1 MYKFFIDTQTPPRL
15 ARYLISKGFD
25 SIHAMNYK
33 ENGHLMKD
41 KEITE
46 IAISEERIIITKDSD
61 FLDNFYLNG
70 SPPKIIHLMMGN
82 ITNKE
87 LLDLFETNFEN
98 LTNLLIEGC
107 DLITFDKEKIVG
119 Y

>member
-1 MYKFFIDTQTPPRL
+1 MFNFFVDTQTAPRL
-15 ARYLISKGFD
+15 ARYLKSKGYE

-33 ENGHLMKD
+33 DDGHLMKD

-46 IAISEERIIITKDSD
+46 VAINEDWIIITKDSD

-70 SPPKIIHLMMGN
+70 SPPKIIHLRIGN
-82 ITNKE
+82 ITNNE
-87 LLDLFETNFEN
+87 LLGLFEN
-98 LTNLLIEGC
+98 LIKLLLDGC
-107 DLITFDKEKIVG
+107 NLITFDKEKLVG

>member
-1 MYKFFIDTQTPPRL
+1 MFRFFIDTQTPPKL
-15 ARYLISKGFD
+15 AKYLKNKGYD

-41 KEITE
+41 KEIIA
-46 IAISEERIIITKDSD
+46 IAISEDRIIITKDSD

-70 SPPKIIHLMMGN
+70 SPPKIIHLRIGN
-82 ITNKE
+82 VTNNE
-87 LLDLFETNFEN
+87 LLELFETNFEN
-98 LTNLLIEGC
+98 LTTLLLDGC
-107 DLITFDKEKIVG
+107 NLITFDKEKLVG

>member
-1 MYKFFIDTQTPPRL
+1 MFNFFVDTQTAPRL
-15 ARYLISKGFD
+15 ARYLKSKGYE

-33 ENGHLMKD
+33 DDGHLMKD

-46 IAISEERIIITKDSD
+46 VAINEDWIIITKDSD

-70 SPPKIIHLMMGN
+70 SPPKIIHLRIGN
-82 ITNKE
+82 ITNNE
-87 LLDLFETNFEN
+87 LLGLFEN
-98 LTNLLIEGC
+98 LIKLLLDGCNLIA
-107 DLITFDKEKIVG
+107 FDKEKLVG

>member
-1 MYKFFIDTQTPPRL
+1 
-15 ARYLISKGFD
+15 
-25 SIHAMNYK
+25 
-33 ENGHLMKD
+33 
-41 KEITE
+41 
-46 IAISEERIIITKDSD
+46 
-61 FLDNFYLNG
+61 
-70 SPPKIIHLMMGN
+70 MMGN